1 MALANLASTSFIWY
15 SVWPKLTVMS
25 FPTTIIANFLFS
37 FPDQYNS
44 SISFASLNPLGKFW
58 ANKQACQKPANSAM
72 RQTHA
77 SFLLGKE
84 KCAAAFSAKAC
95 YKGIVAI
102 WIEYC
107 QGNNERHT
115 RLLWIL
121 WLSQRYPK
129 CTWCYRRP
137 CSEFLTKSFKIK
149 VSGMR
154 MWERHWLISDCGIW
168 RVEGDIWP
176 RPQSRIILLNA
187 YNL

>member
-44 SISFASLNPLGKFW
+44 FHQFCLTQPIRKILS
-58 ANKQACQKPANSAM
+58 KQAGLSKACQPCGE
-72 RQTHA
+72 THA
-77 SFLLGKE
+77 GFLLGKE
-84 KCAAAFSAKAC
+84 KCVAAFSAKAC